1 MAINWQEAAGILAE
15 ERSFAE
21 SDAGLLKTYA
31 AADQAALLQGQRLYA
46 LAKAASDGLI
56 ARFLV
61 VLTDDRDPAGADDLK
76 QAAEQAFV
84 TRLAFSQHVNDTLPD
99 LRGTKNVLLD
109 ALAKPASDLVKALID
124 GGIAIWKEYRRAN
137 QLRRSTL
144 RAQLEQHRWRAFTDL

>member
-1 MAINWQEAAGILAE
+1 MAINWQEASGILAE

-61 VLTDDRDPAGADDLK
+61 VLTDDRDPASADDLK
-76 QAAEQAFV
+76 QAAEHAFT
-84 TRLAFSQHVNDTLPD
+84 TRLAFSQHVNDALPD
-99 LRGTKNVLLD
+99 LSGTKIVRLD
-109 ALAKPASDLVKALID
+109 TLAKPATDLVKALLD
-124 GGIAIWKEYRRAN
+124 GGIAVWKEYRRGN
-137 QLRRSTL
+137 ELRCATL
-144 RAQLEQHRWRAFTDL
+144 RAQLEQHRWRAFTEL